1 MKLLNIMVLAVLVT
15 GLAASGCTSLQEE
28 APGVENAAP
37 TSSATPAATPAAT
50 SPAIPAAT
58 GDIMDSEIS
67 TIESDMAELDALLED
82 MENVEDMSFTELD
95 GLTF

>member
-15 GLAASGCTSLQEE
+15 GLAVSGCTSPQEE
-28 APGVENAAP
+28 APGVDTTAP
-37 TSSATPAATPAAT
+37 TPSAT
-50 SPAIPAAT
+50 PAAT

-82 MENVEDMSFTELD
+82 MENVEDMSLTELD
-95 GLTF
+95 GLTV

>member
-15 GLAASGCTSLQEE
+15 GLAVSGCTSPQEE
-28 APGVENAAP
+28 APEVDTTAP
-37 TSSATPAATPAAT
+37 APSATPAP
-50 SPAIPAAT
+50 T

-82 MENVEDMSFTELD
+82 MENVENLSFTELD

>member
-15 GLAASGCTSLQEE
+15 GLAVSGCTSPQEE
-28 APGVENAAP
+28 TPEVDTTAP
-37 TSSATPAATPAAT
+37 TPSATPAP
-50 SPAIPAAT
+50 T

>member
-15 GLAASGCTSLQEE
+15 GLAVSGCTSPQEE
-28 APGVENAAP
+28 APEVDTTAP
-37 TSSATPAATPAAT
+37 VPSATPAP
-50 SPAIPAAT
+50 T

-82 MENVEDMSFTELD
+82 MENVEDLSFTELD

>member
-37 TSSATPAATPAAT
+37 TSSATPAATPAA
-50 SPAIPAAT
+50 IPAAT

-95 GLTF
+95 GLIF

>member
-1 MKLLNIMVLAVLVT
+1 MKLLNIMILAVLVT

-28 APGVENAAP
+28 APGIENAAP
-37 TSSATPAATPAAT
+37 TSSATPAAT

-58 GDIMDSEIS
+58 GDIMDSEIY

>member
-15 GLAASGCTSLQEE
+15 GLAVSGCTSPQEE
-28 APGVENAAP
+28 APEVDTTAP
-37 TSSATPAATPAAT
+37 APSATPAT
-50 SPAIPAAT
+50 SAAT

>member
-15 GLAASGCTSLQEE
+15 GLAVSGCTSPQEE
-28 APGVENAAP
+28 APGVDTTAP
-37 TSSATPAATPAAT
+37 VPSATPAP
-50 SPAIPAAT
+50 T

-67 TIESDMAELDALLED
+67 TIESDMAELEALLED